1 MEGRPTS
8 VYFYEMISLAAFMMW
23 RILVIAIKYSY
34 LLTSPYWS
42 EKLLKECLKTEEI
55 LSLDV
60 VAWLTP
66 TPEIVHREI
75 GIASER
81 IGERPETRYFAHAAD
96 AASILKVRDIGPTD
110 DATFVDRLV
119 TRPNEVQHLR
129 TDSSLFDISPRL
141 SPASKGLLPCLQP
154 LHSTLCPAPSLKAS
168 TLPIPGSFHIPIVL
182 LFCLIPYT
190 FRLMDGIY
198 MVSKFDTII
207 LVTAFIPTCK
217 LTSIN
222 I

>member
-119 TRPNEVQHLR
+119 TRPNEVPFMR
-129 TDSSLFDISPRL
+129 ADSSILELTPKSYRLHEKIVTVSATTAFDFVFRTVL
-141 SPASKGLLPCLQP
+141 KAA
-154 LHSTLCPAPSLKAS
+154 TLPAP
-168 TLPIPGSFHIPIVL
+168 GYF
-182 LFCLIPYT
+182 
-190 FRLMDGIY
+190 
-198 MVSKFDTII
+198 
-207 LVTAFIPTCK
+207 
-217 LTSIN
+217 TSPLCSYSV
-222 I
+222 